1 MPLMGQTI
9 KERASRVAWLD
20 YLRGFITVLV
30 VAHHSSLA
38 YTTFASFNKQAY
50 ILSTHPV
57 VDTIRWK
64 GLDIF
69 EDFND
74 VFFMSLMF
82 FISGIFV
89 LPALKRK
96 GSRAFLRDRFYR
108 LFIPF
113 IIGVTL
119 LMPLAYYPAWLLAH
133 GTHDLRAYLIDFFI
147 VEAWPVGPPW
157 FIWVLFFFN
166 LLVAAGYAVTR
177 RSSANL
183 NPGPASGGAHAEPAS
198 ARATSIRPEAPVSS
212 SPKKTGVP
220 AARHPLKWLLWGYVL
235 TWCVYIPPMLA
246 VGPDAWT
253 GFGPFDFQLSR
264 ILLYLTYFMAGMFI
278 GDSGLERG
286 LFTRNGGI
294 MTKASSWVV
303 FCLMAYAA
311 LKGSEAPLLS
321 LLGKNRISP
330 LQGSLIYRSIWVL
343 SCTASSLAFL
353 VLFRRVFHRA
363 RTNWDSLAANA
374 YGIYLVHY
382 IFVVWCQYLLLP
394 MNLPAVVKFLLT
406 FLLSL
411 MVSWWLMVQIRKI
424 RWVKKWL

>member
-1 MPLMGQTI
+1 MGQTI
-9 KERASRVAWLD
+9 KERAFRVVWLD

-133 GTHDLRAYLIDFFI
+133 GTHDLRAYLIDFFT

-166 LLVAAGYAVTR
+166 LLMAAGYAITR
-177 RSSANL
+177 RYSARPN
-183 NPGPASGGAHAEPAS
+183 PAS
-198 ARATSIRPEAPVSS
+198 
-212 SPKKTGVP
+212 GVP

-246 VGPDAWT
+246 VGPGAWT

-264 ILLYLTYFMAGMFI
+264 ILLYFTYFMAGMFL
-278 GDSGLERG
+278 GDSGLEKG

-303 FCLMAYAA
+303 LCLMAYAA

-321 LLGKNRISP
+321 LLGKNRISS
-330 LQGSLIYRSIWVL
+330 LQASLIYRSIWVL

-353 VLFRRVFHRA
+353 VLFQRVFHRT

-394 MNLPAVVKFLLT
+394 VNLPAVVKFLLT